1 MRALL
6 FGIGSAGDVFPF
18 LALGKGLRERGWRVT
33 IAASPVHASAVA
45 RASCGFEPMGSP
57 EDYDR
62 LTSNPDL
69 WKPRHGIRVILGDGG
84 AAAMVR
90 RQRDLAREF
99 VSGPGRAVVV
109 ASSLAF
115 GARVARE
122 QAGFPL
128 VTAHLAPVVLRCRRQ
143 PPVITRVF
151 PEGLIVRWLPGLAYR
166 LIDRRIADP
175 LVGPL
180 VEPLRG
186 ESGLPATARYLDGWW
201 NSPDRVLLAF
211 PRWFGSPP
219 SLPPQAVHAGFLFH
233 DDAGRGDDLGA
244 LHRFLADGPP
254 PVAVTLGSA
263 MRHGREILE
272 RVVQACVGLG
282 RRLLILSKDPA
293 QVPAKLPPTALHVGW
308 APMGETLP
316 RCAALIHHG
325 GVGTLARAFQA
336 GIPQIVVPFCH
347 DQPDNSERV
356 TRLGAG
362 RWIGPGAV
370 LRGRLGPVLRAVLG
384 DFDMR
389 DRCHALA
396 RQIDPKAAI
405 ANGCAIVEQ
414 AGQG

>member
-18 LALGKGLRERGWRVT
+18 LALGKGLRERGWQVT
-33 IAASPVHASAVA
+33 VAASPVHAAAVA
-45 RASCGFEPMGSP
+45 RAGCDLEPMGTL

-62 LTSNPDL
+62 LTSNPNL
-69 WKPRHGIRVILGDGG
+69 WKPRQGIRVILGDEG
-84 AAAMVR
+84 AAAMIR
-90 RQRDLAREF
+90 RQRDLTRSF
-99 VSGPGRAVVV
+99 VAGSGRAVVV

-122 QAGFPL
+122 QAAFPL
-128 VTAHLAPVVLRCRRQ
+128 VTTHLAPVVLRCRNQ
-143 PPVITRVF
+143 PPVLTRVF

-166 LIDRRIADP
+166 LIDRRMSDP
-175 LVGPL
+175 LLAPL
-180 VEPLRG
+180 VEPLRA
-186 ESGLPATARYLDGWW
+186 ETGLAPISRYMNSWW
-201 NSPDRVLLAF
+201 HGPDRMMLLF

-219 SLPPQAVHAGFLFH
+219 SLPSHAIHSGFLYH
-233 DDAGRGDDLGA
+233 DDGSRGEEIKP
-244 LHRFLADGPP
+244 LHRFLGEGSP

-272 RVVQACVGLG
+272 QVVKACGALG
-282 RRLLILSKDPA
+282 RRLLILSKDPS
-293 QVPAKLPPTALHVGW
+293 QVPAHLPPTAMRVAW

-336 GIPQIVVPFCH
+336 GIPQVVIPFCH
-347 DQPDNSERV
+347 DQPDNSDRV

-362 RWIGPGAV
+362 RWISPSAV
-370 LRGRLGPVLRAVLG
+370 RRGGMHRLLGRVLN
-384 DFDMR
+384 DHDMR

-396 RQIDPKAAI
+396 SEIDPKMAI
-405 ANGCAIVEQ
+405 DKACSIVAQ
-414 AGQG
+414 TAVV